1 MSKPFS
7 KLSTKIS
14 PIVVAL
20 TLAFPLAATAA
31 TKPAAK
37 PTTEQLQG
45 EIELLKAQLAELK
58 KMVMEKAATPAPI
71 IVQAPPPP
79 PANPS
84 VDVAEFN
91 RIRVKVEAMEDVKE
105 SSGFKDF
112 KISGFLDPTYIFNQ
126 RAHRGSVLFLDTQD
140 GTPNDFTTNAFGYD
154 NSNFGGATLKFEK
167 ELEGGAKAMMTLR
180 PHKSGSTTIV
190 EEALLTVPLDDGIK
204 LIAGKQISWNGYEY
218 VNAPDMKNIT
228 HNLLFDFG
236 GPYYVVGGGLTFK
249 FAGMDFKTLAGN
261 LNTHRDVPGSKS
273 RGLHWRGDAGLNEFS
288 GWGASGMHGK
298 IGGQNYNYGEVDFWY
313 TKGDLTFNA
322 QLEGSRHKASA
333 YNGGDASHIGVSALA
348 AYKLTPQWEAVVRA
362 DWYNNSKNGGGG
374 PAFVFGDCSVGTV
387 PVTVNLDLD
396 GSGVIGDIPGELGIA
411 VDTDGD
417 GIQDTVAAG
426 GCGDNRSG
434 FGPGMV
440 DDGTGTNTW
449 VLGDPNRGAKRTALT
464 LGLNYTLS
472 DNALLKFEYRYD
484 RSDINSF
491 FDFNANNYKK
501 SNSVFGVQTVVKF

>member
-14 PIVVAL
+14 PIVLAL

-79 PANPS
+79 PAKPS

-112 KISGFLDPTYIFNQ
+112 KVSGFLDPTYIFNQ

-140 GTPNDFTTNAFGYD
+140 GTPNDFTTNAFSYD
-154 NSNFGGATLKFEK
+154 NSNFGGATIKIEK

-190 EEALLTVPLDDGIK
+190 EEALLTIPLDDGIK

-273 RGLHWRGDAGLNEFS
+273 RGLHWRGDVGLNEFS

-298 IGGQNYNYGEVDFWY
+298 VGGQNYNYGEVDFWY

-322 QLEGSRHKASA
+322 QVEGSRHKASA

-348 AYKLTPQWEAVVRA
+348 AYKLTPQWEAVVRG

-396 GSGVIGDIPGELGIA
+396 SSGVIGDILGELGIA
-411 VDTDGD
+411 VDADGD

-501 SNSVFGVQTVVKF
+501 SNTVFGVQTVVKF

>member
-7 KLSTKIS
+7 KRSTKIS
-14 PIVVAL
+14 PIVLAL

-31 TKPAAK
+31 TKPAK
-37 PTTEQLQG
+37 PTTEQLQS

-79 PANPS
+79 PAKPS

-91 RIRVKVEAMEDVKE
+91 RIRVKMEAMEDVKE

-112 KISGFLDPTYIFNQ
+112 KVSGFLDPTYIFNQ

-140 GTPNDFTTNAFGYD
+140 GTPNDFTTNAFSYD
-154 NSNFGGATLKFEK
+154 NSNFGGATIKIEK
-167 ELEGGAKAMMTLR
+167 ELDGGAKAMMTLR

-190 EEALLTVPLDDGIK
+190 EEALLTIPLDDGIK

-273 RGLHWRGDAGLNEFS
+273 RGLHWRGDVGLNEFS

-298 IGGQNYNYGEVDFWY
+298 VGGQNYNYGEVDFWY

-348 AYKLTPQWEAVVRA
+348 AYKLTPQWEAVVRG

-396 GSGVIGDIPGELGIA
+396 SSGVIGDILGELGIA
-411 VDTDGD
+411 VDADGD

-501 SNSVFGVQTVVKF
+501 SNTVFGVQTVVKF